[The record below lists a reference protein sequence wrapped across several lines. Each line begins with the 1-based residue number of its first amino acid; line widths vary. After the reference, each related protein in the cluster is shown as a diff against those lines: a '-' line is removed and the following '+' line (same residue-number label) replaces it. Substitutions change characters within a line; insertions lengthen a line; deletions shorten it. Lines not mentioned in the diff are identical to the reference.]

1 MKTDAMSRTTI
12 SWALYDWANSAYATT
27 VMAGFFP
34 VFFKQFFCFGTDA
47 VTSTARLGFANAVAG
62 VVIALCAPVL
72 GAIADRGAAKKKFL
86 AFFMFLGVVMTC
98 SLALVAQGQWVLGV
112 FLYIMGT
119 IGFSGGN
126 IFYDSLLPFVAPEH
140 RFDLVSALGFSLGY
154 VGGGLLFAVNIVM
167 ILKPAVFGLAT
178 PSEGVQWSFVTVGI
192 WWFLFSIP
200 LLLFVKEPY
209 KKKGKPVGAAVRE
222 GFEQL
227 RGTFREIRHLKM
239 IGIFLG
245 AYWLYID
252 GVDTIIRM
260 AVDYGMSIGLEPTD
274 LLKAL
279 LITQFIGFP
288 AALGFGFLG
297 ERIGTKRAIFLAI
310 AVYLFV
316 TIWAATMN
324 DKREFYLLAMT
335 VGLVQGGIQALSRS
349 FYARII
355 PANRSAEYFGFY
367 NMVGKFSVVLGPL
380 LIGAMAVLAQSMGYA
395 GHMASRIGIA
405 AVALLFIAGGVLFFF
420 VDEERGKR
428 EAGYLSNGI

>member
-1 MKTDAMSRTTI
+1 
-12 SWALYDWANSAYATT
+12 
-27 VMAGFFP
+27 
-34 VFFKQFFCFGTDA
+34 
-47 VTSTARLGFANAVAG
+47 
-62 VVIALCAPVL
+62 
-72 GAIADRGAAKKKFL
+72 
-86 AFFMFLGVVMTC
+86 
-98 SLALVAQGQWVLGV
+98 
-112 FLYIMGT
+112 
-119 IGFSGGN
+119 
-126 IFYDSLLPFVAPEH
+126 
-140 RFDLVSALGFSLGY
+140 
-154 VGGGLLFAVNIVM
+154 
-167 ILKPAVFGLAT
+167 
-178 PSEGVQWSFVTVGI
+178 VTVGI

-209 KKKGKPVGAAVRE
+209 QERETSAGGAVRE

-239 IGIFLG
+239 IGLFLG

-260 AVDYGMSIGLEPTD
+260 AVDYGMSIGFETAD

-310 AVYLFV
+310 AIYLFV
-316 TIWAATMN
+316 TLWGATMN
-324 DKREFYLLAMT
+324 DKREFYLLAMM

-355 PANRSAEYFGFY
+355 PASRSAEYFGFY
-367 NMVGKFSVVLGPL
+367 NMIGKFSVVLGPL
-380 LIGAMAVLAQSMGYA
+380 LIGATAILAQSMGYA
-395 GHMASRIGIA
+395 DHMASRIGIA
-405 AVALLFIAGGVLFFF
+405 AVALLFIAGGILFFF